1 MADVLKSKRAATRF
15 RILAEI
21 ADRQPAVSQGEIA
34 EAVGITS
41 QAVSEYMQQLESEG
55 LVEKEGRS
63 RYRVTTEGV
72 DWLLNEATEAQE
84 LLERVTEDIL
94 GGVKEDAA
102 VATAEIE
109 KDQTVSLHIDDG
121 VLRAEPNEEGNA
133 TGIAT
138 TNAAEGEDVG
148 VTNFDG
154 IIDLEPGRITILQ
167 IPTIR
172 SGGSRSVDSELIKVR
187 CADVD
192 LIAAAGVEAIVT
204 LEKLGIKIDTKFGV
218 GNVAADAARRG
229 LDVVIAATADTIG
242 RVTDP
247 LRDHSLA
254 YEVED
259 VGELS
264 ENS

>member
-1 MADVLKSKRAATRF
+1 MLESKRAATRF

-55 LVEKEGRS
+55 LVEKQGRS

-102 VATAEIE
+102 VATADID
-109 KDQTVSLHIDDG
+109 KDQTVSLYIEGGILHAQPDG
-121 VLRAEPNEEGNA
+121 DSTA

-138 TNAAEGEDVG
+138 TSATAGEEVG

-154 IIDLEPGRITILQ
+154 IIDLDPGRITILQ
-167 IPTIR
+167 VPTIR
-172 SGGSRSVDSELIKVR
+172 SGGSRAVDAELIKVR

-192 LIAAAGVEAIVT
+192 IIAAAGVEAIVT
-204 LEKLGIKIDTKFGV
+204 LDRLGIHIDTKFGV

-247 LRDHSLA
+247 LRDHSLT

-259 VGELS
+259 VTEQADQ
-264 ENS
+264 